1 MSHRAA
7 LGFYAGLMGLALLSA
22 CSPTEGLLTP
32 TPANFAAPQDRAPVN
47 SAQPIY
53 TSNDLNLLYV
63 TDRAPIADPQTN
75 ALSYGSE
82 RSRTMSFGSIDIRIE
97 PDSNGAMGEMKLG
110 GIKEIGRFPEVPYPA
125 VVSSAGYRRAPGV
138 VAAHEEAVA
147 SLQGEIRRRL
157 AKTERKEVV
166 VFIHGYNNSFADA
179 ANAMGS
185 ICRLLG
191 GDFVC
196 VLLTWPAGGSR
207 GAFMGY
213 NVDRESGEFAVAD
226 MRKAIRAIGQTE
238 GVRGVDIIAHSRGTD
253 VLASAFQ
260 QLSAEAYVSR
270 FSNTENLKVR
280 NIVLFAPDIDI
291 DVAATK
297 IFDVFSDPDAPYGA
311 KKNPNAAIGQ
321 GSFHLTIY
329 SSPGDQALGLSSS
342 IFGSR
347 LRLGQLD
354 LSGPEARAL
363 RADPGHLVDLIEV
376 DENTGAFGH
385 GYFLSNPAVR
395 SDLVALING
404 LKPGDPGR
412 PLVEIRAP
420 FWRIAGAKAEP
431 TLMAALIHC
440 SARET

>member
-7 LGFYAGLMGLALLSA
+7 LGFYAGLMGLVLLSA
-22 CSPTEGLLTP
+22 CSPTEGPLTP
-32 TPANFAAPQDRAPVN
+32 TPAIFATPQDRAPVN

-97 PDSNGAMGEMKLG
+97 PESNGAMGEMKLG

-125 VVSSAGYRRAPGV
+125 EVSSAGYRRTPGV
-138 VAAHEEAVA
+138 VAAHEQAVA
-147 SLQGEIRRRL
+147 SLQAEIRRRL
-157 AKTERKEVV
+157 AKTERKEVA

-179 ANAMGS
+179 AYAMGT

-191 GDFVC
+191 EDFVC

-207 GAFMGY
+207 GAFLGY

-238 GVRGVDIIAHSRGTD
+238 GVRGIHIIAHSRGTD
-253 VLASAFQ
+253 VVASAFRE
-260 QLSAEAYVSR
+260 LSFEAYVSR

-311 KKNPNAAIGQ
+311 KKNPNALFNQ

-329 SSPGDQALGLSSS
+329 SSPGDQALGLASS

-354 LSGPEARAL
+354 LTGPEARAL

-376 DENTGAFGH
+376 DEATGAYGH
-385 GYFLSNPAVR
+385 GYFLSNQAVR
-395 SDLVALING
+395 SDLVALIRNG

-412 PLVEIRAP
+412 PLVEIRRP
-420 FWRIAGAKAEP
+420 FWRIARAQVEP
-431 TLMAALIHC
+431 
-440 SARET
+440 R

>member
-1 MSHRAA
+1 VLTTVHR
-7 LGFYAGLMGLALLSA
+7 
-22 CSPTEGLLTP
+22 
-32 TPANFAAPQDRAPVN
+32 NV
-47 SAQPIY
+47 
-53 TSNDLNLLYV
+53 
-63 TDRAPIADPQTN
+63 
-75 ALSYGSE
+75 
-82 RSRTMSFGSIDIRIE
+82 
-97 PDSNGAMGEMKLG
+97 
-110 GIKEIGRFPEVPYPA
+110 
-125 VVSSAGYRRAPGV
+125 
-138 VAAHEEAVA
+138 
-147 SLQGEIRRRL
+147 
-157 AKTERKEVV
+157 
-166 VFIHGYNNSFADA
+166 GYNNSFADA
-179 ANAMGS
+179 AYAMGS

-238 GVRGVDIIAHSRGTD
+238 GVRGVDIIAHSRGAD
-253 VLASAFQ
+253 VVASAFRE
-260 QLSAEAYVSR
+260 LSAEAYVSR
-270 FSNTENLKVR
+270 FSPAENLKVR

-311 KKNPNAAIGQ
+311 KKNPNAVIKEGQ
-321 GSFHLTIY
+321 FHVTIY
-329 SSPGDQALGLSSS
+329 SSPGDQALGLASS

-354 LSGPEARAL
+354 LSGPQARAL

-376 DENTGAFGH
+376 DDNTGAWGH

-404 LKPGDPGR
+404 MKPGDPGR
-412 PLVEIRAP
+412 PLVAIRGP
-420 FWRIAGAKAEP
+420 FWRIAGAQAEP
-431 TLMAALIHC
+431 
-440 SARET
+440 R

>member
-1 MSHRAA
+1 MRYLDG
-7 LGFYAGLMGLALLSA
+7 LGFSVVLMAAAILSA
-22 CSPTEGLLTP
+22 CSPKDGLLTP
-32 TPANFAAPQDRAPVN
+32 TLAISEAPQGQAAVNRAG
-47 SAQPIY
+47 SLDA
-53 TSNDLNLLYV
+53 SDDLDLLYV
-63 TDRAPIADPQTN
+63 TDRAQIADPQTG

-82 RSRTMSFGSIDIRIE
+82 RSYTMSFGSIDIRVE
-97 PDSNGAMGEMKLG
+97 PDSNGALGEVKLST
-110 GIKEIGRFPEVPYPA
+110 IKEIGRFPEVPYPA
-125 VVSSAGYRRAPGV
+125 KITSAGYRRAPDV

-179 ANAMGS
+179 ANATGS

-191 GDFVC
+191 EDFVC

-207 GAFMGY
+207 GAFLGY

-238 GVRGVDIIAHSRGTD
+238 GVRGIHIIAHSRGTD
-253 VLASAFQ
+253 VVASAFRE
-260 QLSAEAYVSR
+260 LSFEAYVSR

-311 KKNPNAAIGQ
+311 KKNPNALFNQ

-329 SSPGDQALGLSSS
+329 SSPGDQALGLASS

-347 LRLGQLD
+347 L
-354 LSGPEARAL
+354 
-363 RADPGHLVDLIEV
+363 
-376 DENTGAFGH
+376 
-385 GYFLSNPAVR
+385 
-395 SDLVALING
+395 
-404 LKPGDPGR
+404 
-412 PLVEIRAP
+412 
-420 FWRIAGAKAEP
+420 
-431 TLMAALIHC
+431 
-440 SARET
+440 